1 MVTKMKM
8 PKINF
13 QKLFDN
19 NKLIIVLSF
28 IIAITALFVVKT
40 VVSPEGNVKISNV
53 PITINLDG
61 STAATSGLKVISK
74 EVDTVTAVISGK
86 IGWYHDQPRPFGRG
100 FFRRSRYTRRKR
112 KCRTE

>member
-1 MVTKMKM
+1 M
-8 PKINF
+8 
-13 QKLFDN
+13 
-19 NKLIIVLSF
+19 LSF

-86 IGWYHDQPRPFGRG
+86 SYWVGNLTADDISVTARVVDVTKAGEYTLDLSVALLPEAQKG
-100 FFRRSRYTRRKR
+100 F
-112 KCRTE
+112 